1 MIAHLDRQVVAHGI
15 RAHDDRRAG
24 RPVAGGM
31 FNQVGQHLIDLGI
44 VGLRRRQIDLQ
55 LVRANLQSQALD
67 HIFDQRADIL
77 RCAGWVWRIA
87 LDPRHIE

>member
-1 MIAHLDRQVVAHGI
+1 
-15 RAHDDRRAG
+15 
-24 RPVAGGM
+24 M

-77 RCAGWVWRIA
+77 RGACRMRRIG
-87 LDPRHIE
+87 LNSRHIQQVAHQPVETIGLVVD